1 MLDKPIGIF
10 DSGVGGLTVL
20 REVEKLLP
28 FENIVYFGDTA
39 RVPYGNKSKAAII
52 KFSRQSVRFLRTKK
66 VKLIIIACNTSSSLA
81 LNNLK
86 QTFSIPILGVIKAG
100 VNSAIKISQKRRIGI
115 IGTKATIKSNSYQKL
130 IAKKNKSIKIYSQ
143 ECPLFVP
150 LIEEG
155 ILNGKIVK
163 EAMKMYLKGLKD
175 KGIDVIILGCTHY
188 PLLKHQISSYL
199 KGVVVIDSA
208 KEAASYAKGILKSKN
223 LLSGKRKKPKVEFY
237 LSDEPQGFVRLAKL
251 FLKRKIPN
259 PRIANV

>member
-10 DSGVGGLTVL
+10 DSGAGGLTVL
-20 REVEKLLP
+20 REVEKFLP

-39 RVPYGNKSKAAII
+39 RVPYGNKSKSTIV
-52 KFSRQSVRFLRTKK
+52 KFSRQSVRFLQTKK
-66 VKLIIIACNTSSSLA
+66 VKLIVIACNTSSSLA
-81 LNNLK
+81 LNSLK
-86 QTFSIPILGVIKAG
+86 QTFNIPILGVIEAG
-100 VNSAIKISQKRRIGI
+100 INSAIKISQKRRIGI

-130 IAKKNKSIKIYSQ
+130 IAKKNKSIKVYSQ
-143 ECPLFVP
+143 ECPLFAP

-208 KEAASYAKGILKSKN
+208 KEVASYAKGILKSKN
-223 LLSGKRKKPKVEFY
+223 LLSEKRRKPKVEFY
-237 LSDEPQGFVRLAKL
+237 LSDEPKGFVRLAEL
-251 FLKRKIPN
+251 FLKRKISN
-259 PRIANV
+259 PKVVNV